1 MSYASQ
7 GLDISRLTRYSLKDC
22 SLRPH
27 PDGEFV
33 SFAALQQAIERGEG
47 EREAVAFLLGETP
60 LSMRAKVAKWMRGV
74 FRGRSEHE
82 A

>member
-1 MSYASQ
+1 MP
-7 GLDISRLTRYSLKDC
+7 LKVDINSLTRYSLKDC

-47 EREAVAFLLGETP
+47 EREALAFLRGDTS
-60 LSMRAKVAKWMRGV
+60 LSMRAKVARWMRSV
-74 FRGRSEHE
+74 FRGRGKHE